1 MATTEESKSNKKQ
14 NEPILDKVCSG
25 NPDARQYLYLITRA
39 ARIWDDIQDQDK
51 EVTREELLEAF
62 EILFVQLPTNKF
74 FSQNYDV
81 LLSQH
86 LTIFNTWVA
95 SNEREKGDET
105 DRMYSHVW
113 SQSINEILPI
123 VALLTQSYN
132 HMRNTSTVMRRVFQE
147 PLPEE

>member
-1 MATTEESKSNKKQ
+1 MATTEERKANKKQ
-14 NEPILDKVCSG
+14 NEPILDTVCNG
-25 NPDARQYLYLITRA
+25 NPDAREYLYLVTRA
-39 ARIWDDIQDQDK
+39 LRIWDDVQDQDH
-51 EVTREELLEAF
+51 EVTRENLLEAF

-74 FSQNYDV
+74 FVQNYDV

-86 LTIFNTWVA
+86 LMIFNTWVA

-105 DRMYSHVW
+105 DKMYSHVW

-132 HMRNTSTVMRRVFQE
+132 HMRNTSTVMRKVFQE
-147 PLPEE
+147 TLPEE